1 MSALLVD
8 AVVRDGDVHVLDQNF
23 AARRRKAAKAWGD
36 GVALKIRVE
45 PEAEA
50 IRLDQYRHLFG
61 HVFQPVVDTDCGHTK
76 AELCLM
82 AKAQFMPDDGRS
94 SLTELTGEEMADFIR
109 QCEVWLHTEFPDAF
123 ALYERRTGLTNKG
136 QRGNA
141 GPINPRQWR
150 A

>member
-1 MSALLVD
+1 MSGSAVVVD
-8 AVVRDGDVHVLDQNF
+8 AVVKDGHLHIVDESLYRTRVKN
-23 AARRRKAAKAWGD
+23 AAKRWGN
-36 GVALKIRVE
+36 GTSLKVRIE
-45 PEAEA
+45 PEEEA

-94 SLTELTGEEMADFIR
+94 SLTELTGAEMADFIR

-123 ALYERRTGLTNKG
+123 ALHGNVRRH
-136 QRGNA
+136 A
-141 GPINPRQWR
+141 
-150 A
+150 